1 MTDIGSGTDGP
12 VSDGPGLDAD
22 PLRDFA
28 RTVAFT
34 HDFARRKAGR
44 TVEVPGGFAVLN
56 ERYPGSYDD
65 NKLVVW
71 SGADPGALLKAADE
85 VLDGH
90 AHRLVNVDDDRLG
103 QAYAPAFEAAGY
115 THETNLVMLFRGTF
129 PRDAAP
135 VEHLDLPALLPTL
148 RAGWRETLPEAA
160 DEMID
165 QLARRVE
172 ERLRGADTVGF
183 RGVRAEDGELAARA
197 DIYTHGAVTQIE
209 DLYTGDRHR
218 GRGHARTL
226 MRALL
231 AEAAGSDL
239 VFLLAD
245 AGDWPKNFYERLGF
259 QAAGHTHS
267 FLRT

>member
-1 MTDIGSGTDGP
+1 M
-12 VSDGPGLDAD
+12 
-22 PLRDFA
+22 
-28 RTVAFT
+28 
-34 HDFARRKAGR
+34 HDFARRRAGR

-56 ERYPGSYDD
+56 ERYSGSYDD

-71 SGADPGALLKAADE
+71 SGTDPGAVLKAADQ
-85 VLDGH
+85 VL
-90 AHRLVNVDDDRLG
+90 AERAYRLVNVDDDRLG

-115 THETNLVMLFRGTF
+115 THEINVVMVFRGTF
-129 PRDAAP
+129 PHDAAP

-160 DEMID
+160 DEVID

-183 RGVRAEDGELAARA
+183 RGVRAENGELAARA
-197 DIYTHGAVTQIE
+197 DIYTHAGVTQIE

-231 AEAAGSDL
+231 AEAAASDL
-239 VFLLAD
+239 VFLVAD